1 MIVLCLRG
9 PRDRSGYSKFMK
21 LAECSP
27 ELQKIIETL
36 EIGDEYFWEP
46 LRLALPGAWTGH
58 LATAF
63 WLAKVVKPRILV
75 ELGTHSGNSYS
86 AFCQAISR
94 LELPSRAFAVD
105 TWKGDEHA
113 GFYDE
118 SVFQELDVFNQ
129 NYFGRFSR
137 LVRST
142 FDEARQYFADGSIDL
157 LHIDG
162 LHTYDAVRHDF
173 EIWRTAT
180 SPSAVI
186 VFHDINVRKD
196 EFGVWRLWQELS
208 EGYPS
213 FEFHHSEGLGVLG
226 LGPDQ
231 SPALTRLFELGR
243 DTQAAFAVRQLF
255 AARGEAFLNLAR
267 CLELEHQKA
276 ADVESIR
283 QQKAHVQANIDAI
296 QPELERLRALEAKV
310 KEDGPAIQKALN
322 DASRVE
328 AAARAEAAEYKRAN
342 DAAEQQVQHL
352 RNDLDSAHKVLASA
366 RDQASSMQTRLQM
379 SESIARQQSLTIQR
393 NLLDLQSARQEIEG
407 YKQELENYKQDL
419 KNHKEAIENYR
430 HELDNHKRALY
441 DKERDLDG
449 YKTAYAQ
456 AAGLLIPLRIRRSV
470 PDPLKPPLR
479 AVKRAFRSLLR
490 RSP

>member
-173 EIWRTAT
+173 ESWLPKLSDRG
-180 SPSAVI
+180 V
-186 VFHDINVRKD
+186 VLFHDVNVRTGD
-196 EFGVWRLWQELS
+196 FGVWRLWAELRQR
-208 EGYPS
+208 YPA
-213 FEFHHSEGLGVLG
+213 FEFVHGHGLGVLAVG
-226 LGPDQ
+226 ADA
-231 SPALTRLFELGR
+231 PAAVAALCNLT
-243 DTQAAFAVRQLF
+243 
-255 AARGEAFLNLAR
+255 
-267 CLELEHQKA
+267 
-276 ADVESIR
+276 
-283 QQKAHVQANIDAI
+283 
-296 QPELERLRALEAKV
+296 
-310 KEDGPAIQKALN
+310 
-322 DASRVE
+322 
-328 AAARAEAAEYKRAN
+328 
-342 DAAEQQVQHL
+342 
-352 RNDLDSAHKVLASA
+352 
-366 RDQASSMQTRLQM
+366 
-379 SESIARQQSLTIQR
+379 
-393 NLLDLQSARQEIEG
+393 
-407 YKQELENYKQDL
+407 
-419 KNHKEAIENYR
+419 
-430 HELDNHKRALY
+430 
-441 DKERDLDG
+441 
-449 YKTAYAQ
+449 
-456 AAGLLIPLRIRRSV
+456 
-470 PDPLKPPLR
+470 DP
-479 AVKRAFRSLLR
+479 
-490 RSP
+490 